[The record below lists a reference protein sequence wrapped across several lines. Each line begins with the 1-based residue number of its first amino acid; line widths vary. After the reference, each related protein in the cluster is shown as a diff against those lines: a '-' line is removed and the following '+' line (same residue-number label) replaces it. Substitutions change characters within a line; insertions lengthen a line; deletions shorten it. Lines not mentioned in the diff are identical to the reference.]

1 MSPLLAR
8 GLIGTAEDSLSGIGV
23 SLSSCRASSLR
34 ITPRVVPLVSP
45 LHNKTA
51 TLPAP
56 IANTV
61 PSIPLLSTT
70 RGRAKSRGGKH
81 ADVRGVPPDVAV
93 RPLDVWT
100 WHPAGVVC

>member
-56 IANTV
+56 IANTFS
-61 PSIPLLSTT
+61 SIPLLSTN
-70 RGRAKSRGGKH
+70 RGIGDIEIGGSTQIRIGPP
-81 ADVRGVPPDVAV
+81 APNVPR
-93 RPLDVWT
+93 RP
-100 WHPAGVVC
+100 PASMHG